1 MEILASDNII
11 SRTTRLSAIKAY
23 YKVVILITTKKYEM
37 NKSITNFE
45 TVSKVFKRKWE
56 NSRKDVDAGA

>member
-1 MEILASDNII
+1 
-11 SRTTRLSAIKAY
+11 
-23 YKVVILITTKKYEM
+23 M